1 MMLAS
6 NLDEGVQRLRDLL
19 RASGPLLVAFS
30 GGADSALVLAAA
42 VHVLGPDQVFA
53 ATSTSASMPR
63 SELAAAREFA
73 ADLGVRHLSV
83 ETQELRR
90 RDYRANTNQRC
101 YFCKSELLDVLLEV
115 ARTHDCVNVAT
126 GTNADDARDTFR
138 PGIKAADERSV
149 LAPLRDA
156 GLTKAQVREVSRRWG
171 LRTWDKPAAPCLAS
185 RIAYG
190 VPVDEARLG
199 RVERGEIEVR
209 ALFEAHKRPLADL
222 RVRDLGG
229 RVRVEVDAAQVDWLA
244 DSRLLRTALDRAG
257 FIGTPLDVAPFRS
270 GALNLLPT

>member
-1 MMLAS
+1 MTFAS
-6 NLDEGVQRLRDLL
+6 SWGEGAQRLRDLL
-19 RASGPLLVAFS
+19 RDSGPLLVAFS

-42 VHVLGPDQVFA
+42 VRALGPDRVIA

-73 ADLGVRHLSV
+73 EQLGVRHLSV
-83 ETQELRR
+83 STHELRSE
-90 RDYRANTNQRC
+90 DYRANTNRRC
-101 YFCKSELLDVLLEV
+101 YFCKSELLDVLLD
-115 ARTHDCVNVAT
+115 AAATHGCANVAT
-126 GTNADDARDTFR
+126 GTNADDARDAFR
-138 PGIKAADERSV
+138 PGIKAADERGV

-156 GLTKAQVREVSRRWG
+156 GLTKAQVREISRHWG

-209 ALFEAHKRPLADL
+209 ALFEALERPLVDL

-229 RVRVEVDAAQVDWLA
+229 RVRVEVDTAQVDWLA
-244 DSRLLRTALDRAG
+244 DSRRLRAALDRAG
-257 FIGTPLDVAPFRS
+257 FVGTPLDVAPFRS